1 LYYTN
6 PYEQKETSIK
16 KNERTHPEKLEL
28 VCCPFQQL
36 SYTNPYEQKRN
47 SKQNKKMFGQLYYTN
62 PYEQKETAIKIKKE
76 RTHPEKLEN
85 TTIEDV
91 LGIQSVLLQLR

>member
-1 LYYTN
+1 MFGQLYFTN
-6 PYEQKETSIK
+6 PYEQKET
-16 KNERTHPEKLEL
+16 T
-28 VCCPFQQL
+28 
-36 SYTNPYEQKRN
+36 
-47 SKQNKKMFGQLYYTN
+47 
-62 PYEQKETAIKIKKE
+62 IKIKKE